1 MQPERLLPIGVV
13 IEREDPLDRLGTA
26 RIRLEE
32 RFDRL
37 PQLGKPPVGR
47 IAPMARGPV
56 EPVERRGQFKN
67 PGPRFEEVAV
77 GHLHHVTRLDHER
90 RFAIRPSLRVGI

>member
-13 IEREDPLDRLGTA
+13 IEREDPLERLGTA
-26 RIRLEE
+26 RTRLEE

-47 IAPMARGPV
+47 IAPTARG
-56 EPVERRGQFKN
+56 PVERRGQFKN
-67 PGPRFEEVAV
+67 PGPRFEEVEV
-77 GHLHHVTRLDHER
+77 EHLHHVTRLDHER